1 MTGLFMQETTFLT
14 KKELCIQLV
23 QLLSL
28 LQQDTCF
35 GNKLLLST
43 YMPWVVVWSYK

>member
-1 MTGLFMQETTFLT
+1 MQETTFLT

-28 LQQDTCF
+28 LQQDTDF